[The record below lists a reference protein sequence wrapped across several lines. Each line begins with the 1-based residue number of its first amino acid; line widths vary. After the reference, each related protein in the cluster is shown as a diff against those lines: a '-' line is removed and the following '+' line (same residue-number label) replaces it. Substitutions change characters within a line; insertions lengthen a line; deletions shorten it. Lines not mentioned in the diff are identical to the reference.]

1 MSQKKPKAIFVTGG
15 TRSGKSQYA
24 LEVASSFGK
33 RKAYLATAEALDDEM
48 QERIEKHRQ
57 RRGKDWTTIEEPL
70 SVNKVLVKIDGLYDV
85 VVLDCVTIWISNLLT
100 RYRGKEAA
108 IIHQVERL
116 AKAAKEFRGT
126 LVMVSNEVGMGIVPK
141 NRLARQFRD
150 LSGYANQKLAGVAEE
165 VVMMIA
171 GVPLKVK

>member
-24 LEVASSFGK
+24 LDVANLYGK

-48 QERIEKHRQ
+48 QERIKKHRQ
-57 RRGKDWTTIEEPL
+57 RRGKDWTIIEEPL
-70 SVNKVLVKIDGLYDV
+70 GVNKVLVKIDGLYDV

-100 RYRGKEAA
+100 QYRGKEAA
-108 IIHQVERL
+108 IIRQVEKL
-116 AKAAKEFRGT
+116 AKAAKEFTGT
-126 LVMVSNEVGMGIVPK
+126 LVMVSNEVGMGIVPR

-150 LSGYANQKLAGVAEE
+150 LSGYANQKLAEVAEE
-165 VVMMIA
+165 VVMMVA
-171 GVPLKVK
+171 GIPLKVK